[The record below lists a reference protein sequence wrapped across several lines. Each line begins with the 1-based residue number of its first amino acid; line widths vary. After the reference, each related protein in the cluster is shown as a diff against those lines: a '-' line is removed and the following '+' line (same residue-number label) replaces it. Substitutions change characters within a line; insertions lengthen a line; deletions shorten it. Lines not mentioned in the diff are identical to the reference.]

1 MDQPGRMILRIA
13 RWHLPDGTGPAAI
26 LTLRGQLSKAGRAV
40 AGLETAILGVAR
52 EGPAQAVLVTVWRDV
67 ESMVRAT
74 GTDDEDRL
82 LTRLLAIP
90 LTVEGTDHY
99 ELVTRT
105 FAALPPETAIYV
117 RIIRIRA
124 RPNDE
129 AALIEILRQRQPR
142 LVEMGLIASHLG
154 RRVGDRGVEMVT
166 VGVWPDLAAV
176 STDGAGDPSG
186 PLFSE
191 ELRSWGDGI
200 EVETYDGVE
209 VAPQLASVTG
219 PSLLV
224 IDDELRIVDATA
236 GAAATLGWAP
246 EELIGRRVPDLS
258 VTEPELFEANIARLM
273 RDGQVEAEARWHVP
287 EVGRVFMRLIARRD
301 VPVPGR
307 HAVLVRRHHDP
318 RPTEADFLAA
328 VAEAFPV
335 R

>member
-1 MDQPGRMILRIA
+1 MILRIA
-13 RWHLPDGTGPAAI
+13 RGRLPDGTGTAAI
-26 LTLRGQLSKAGRAV
+26 VALREQVSKAGRAV
-40 AGLETAILGVAR
+40 AGMETGILGVAR
-52 EGPAQAVLVTVWRDV
+52 DGPGHAVLATVWRDV
-67 ESMVRAT
+67 DSMVRAT
-74 GTDDEDRL
+74 GRDDEDQLLQGRL
-82 LTRLLAIP
+82 RIP
-90 LTVEGTDHY
+90 LKVESADHY

-105 FAALPPETAIYV
+105 FAALPLETAVYV

-129 AALIEILRQRQPR
+129 AGLIEILRQRQPR

-154 RRVGDRGVEMVT
+154 RRVDDRGVEAVT

-200 EVETYDGVE
+200 QVEIYDGVE

-224 IDDELRIVDATA
+224 IDDELRIVDVTA
-236 GAAATLGWAP
+236 GAAATLGWAAA
-246 EELIGRRVPDLS
+246 ELIGQRVPDLS
-258 VTEPELFEANIARLM
+258 ATDSELFEANIARLM
-273 RDGQVEAEARWHVP
+273 RDGRVEAEARWHVP
-287 EVGRVFMRLIARRD
+287 EVGRVFMRLFALRD
-301 VPVPGR
+301 VPIPGR
-307 HAVLVRRHHDP
+307 HAVLVRRHHDS
-318 RPTEADFLAA
+318 RPTESDFLAA